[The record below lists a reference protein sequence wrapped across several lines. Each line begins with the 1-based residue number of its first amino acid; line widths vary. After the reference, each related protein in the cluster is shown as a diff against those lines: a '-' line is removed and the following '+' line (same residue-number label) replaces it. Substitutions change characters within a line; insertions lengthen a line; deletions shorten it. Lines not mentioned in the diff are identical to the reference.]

1 MSIPLAAAVAT
12 LLATSH
18 SLVELIIRLS
28 SVVGVPEPQ
37 QVVLA
42 QVEVLEQ
49 VCRLLLV
56 THQ

>member
-1 MSIPLAAAVAT
+1 MSIPLAAGEVIR
-12 LLATSH
+12 LATSH

-28 SVVGVPEPQ
+28 SAVGVPEPQ

>member
-1 MSIPLAAAVAT
+1 MSIPLAAGEVIR
-12 LLATSH
+12 LATSH